1 MFSFIHV
8 QDSFWFAMEIV
19 SISLAIMDNAVIK
32 CILYLL
38 MKKKIQLHIL
48 KTPTTLS
55 LSKIQ
60 SHPYPWTAWGRAAL
74 PASFSSRDWV
84 SFKKTLG
91 CADGNLDNSG
101 VLQWIPWVLNP
112 VFLFSTQGGLLKQIH
127 HQMPLGEI
135 EIHVGLRN
143 LLKVT
148 QVGG

>member
-1 MFSFIHV
+1 MFSIPFGL
-8 QDSFWFAMEIV
+8 QWRLFL
-19 SISLAIMDNAVIK
+19 SLAIVDNAVIK
-32 CILYLL
+32 RILYLL

-48 KTPTTLS
+48 KTLTTLS

-60 SHPYPWTAWGRAAL
+60 SHPYPWTVRGRAA
-74 PASFSSRDWV
+74 PPTSFSSRDWV
-84 SFKKTLG
+84 NFRKTLG

-112 VFLFSTQGGLLKQIH
+112 VFLFSTQRGLLKQIH
-127 HQMPLGEI
+127 HQMSLGEI
-135 EIHVGLRN
+135 EVLVGLRN